1 MSRPLGPDFHPGAV
15 RDALGLVRV
24 LWLVER
30 EDTDL
35 DRTAQLTEIGRTLR
49 ECLALAQR
57 SPETLGYRAA
67 VSRSADAVDKL
78 AVMVWP
84 AEIAELVRVAR
95 VRVKGVGPRKL
106 DGRDQKKAAIVGR
119 G

>member
-1 MSRPLGPDFHPGAV
+1 
-15 RDALGLVRV
+15 LVRV
-24 LWLVER
+24 LWLIER

-67 VSRSADAVDKL
+67 VSR
-78 AVMVWP
+78 
-84 AEIAELVRVAR
+84 
-95 VRVKGVGPRKL
+95 
-106 DGRDQKKAAIVGR
+106 
-119 G
+119 